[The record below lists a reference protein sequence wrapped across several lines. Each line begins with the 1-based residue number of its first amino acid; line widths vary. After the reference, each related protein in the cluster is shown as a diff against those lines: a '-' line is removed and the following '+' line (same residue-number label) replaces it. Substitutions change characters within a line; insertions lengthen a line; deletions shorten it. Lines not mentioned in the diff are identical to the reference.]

1 MRAMIGRGDHLRR
14 ALQEDN
20 FPHVLDLAALAMLAQ
35 QIQAIIAS
43 RAQRHELNGISPF
56 FRLTDSWQRL
66 NSPSVSNLFPSHAVE
81 N

>member
-14 ALQEDN
+14 ALQEDKDN

-43 RAQRHELNGISPF
+43 RA
-56 FRLTDSWQRL
+56 
-66 NSPSVSNLFPSHAVE
+66 
-81 N
+81 